1 MNTKRVP
8 LDAHNRIGEV
18 LSACFEANHP
28 VMHDWATI
36 GFYLKAATSPVEPD
50 GGELLPCPFCG
61 GLDVRMEDA
70 GFNHFAVRCKDCLA
84 QGKRDY
90 DESAATAEW
99 NRRAPAEDTRV
110 DRLYDSAPC
119 YPADMLRRNPNLL
132 GEGAWVKWEDIDRIF
147 KPSLAGLNPNHK
159 APVEDG
165 ELRELEREIALAYVS
180 SYLEHEC
187 QSHEPEWANP
197 IQHGDCCWTAKVI
210 GWAESNGLLEHHLE
224 DKNLVRVKS
233 EQEGR

>member
-1 MNTKRVP
+1 MSEP
-8 LDAHNRIGEV
+8 
-18 LSACFEANHP
+18 EA
-28 VMHDWATI
+28 
-36 GFYLKAATSPVEPD
+36 
-50 GGELLPCPFCG
+50 GELLPCPCG
-61 GLDVRMEDA
+61 QVPSGLTFANNSHWGEWLIPHCCRKWFLEVSEHELIDA
-70 GFNHFAVRCKDCLA
+70 SQAEINLA
-84 QGKRDY
+84 
-90 DESAATAEW
+90 W
-99 NRRAPAEDTRV
+99 NKARRAPARD
-110 DRLYDSAPC
+110 
-119 YPADMLRRNPNLL
+119 
-132 GEGAWVKWEDIDRIF
+132 KWDDFAQTLHDKFSTE
-147 KPSLAGLNPNHK
+147 